1 MAMSRQ
7 EATAEI
13 IKRIDTLKEDH
24 ESHMFSVPGDLR
36 AQMKHEGHIKGLL
49 EALMIMNRGTN

>member
-1 MAMSRQ
+1 MSRQ

-24 ESHMFSVPGDLR
+24 EAHMFAVPGDLR
-36 AQMKHEGHIKGLL
+36 EDMRHKGHIHGLV

>member
-1 MAMSRQ
+1 MPMSRQ

-13 IKRIDTLKEDH
+13 IKRIDKLTEDH
-24 ESHMFSVPGDLR
+24 EAHMFAVPGDLR
-36 AQMKHEGHIKGLL
+36 EDMRHKGHIHGLV

>member
-13 IKRIDTLKEDH
+13 IKLIDKVKH
-24 ESHMFSVPGDLR
+24 EHELHMQDVPGDLR
-36 AQMKHEGHIKGLL
+36 ADMKHNGYITGLL
-49 EALMIMNRGTN
+49 DALMIMNRGNN

>member
-13 IKRIDTLKEDH
+13 IKRIDTLKEQH
-24 ESHMFSVPGDLR
+24 EAHMFAIPGDLR
-36 AQMKHEGHIKGLL
+36 ADMQHKGHIAGLV
-49 EALMIMNRGTN
+49 EALMIMNRGNN

>member
-13 IKRIDTLKEDH
+13 IKRIDSLKEDH
-24 ESHMFSVPGDLR
+24 EAHMFAIPGDLR
-36 AQMKHEGHIKGLL
+36 ADMKHQGHITGLL
-49 EALMIMNRGTN
+49 EALMIMNRGNN